1 MRHNNGVSLEPVK
14 VTTRQLVWRALSETP
29 FYSFVSIG
37 GSAMWAIAT
46 VAWAKLLGYVTDTVI
61 IPALQTKTIPTDALI
76 KATALLALVGF
87 LNGLGVFGRRYGS
100 YTYVLTIQANH
111 RRKVGLHYLT
121 LPLAWHRSQRAGDLI
136 SRVSADARS
145 ATAAIAPLSM
155 ATGMV
160 VMLVAAFWYLFTIDA
175 VLLGVMVVTIPI
187 LVAINIWLDKRL
199 KPLATDASAA
209 VGDLTGAINESAD
222 AALAIKVLGR
232 AEDEY
237 TRIQPLT
244 DTVRAKRTAMTRLFA
259 LYDLAYQGIPALT
272 IFVLVAVGVLRLTTG
287 VISAGSLVAVA
298 FLMGMIISPLRI
310 LGYFLQ
316 EVPKS
321 LAGVGRI
328 DAVLAVQDRIMGGD
342 VHITPTTDQATQ
354 GARIDVKDLTYVHPA
369 ISGDTT
375 NRLRGIR
382 DISLTIEPGETVAIV
397 GKTGSGKST
406 LVNLLAGLLPADAGE
421 ITLDATPIQDLDG
434 NDRAAMIAT
443 AFQAPFMFNE
453 SLEAN
458 ITLGTTVS
466 ETELAEAMRV
476 AQVHRFA
483 DDIGHDTTV
492 GERGT
497 DLSGGQR
504 QRIALARAL
513 IRHPRVLLLDDATSA
528 VDTSVEQAI
537 LSGLREA
544 RASGF
549 SPTTVI
555 VAYRTGSI
563 ALADR
568 VVFMEDGQIRAIGT
582 HEALL
587 ASDPD
592 YAEIVHAARDDRPMT
607 NGNPTPL
614 REGHDG

>member
-1 MRHNNGVSLEPVK
+1 MSLEPVP
-14 VTTRQLVWRALSETP
+14 VTTRQLIWRALTEAP

-37 GSAMWAIAT
+37 GSALWAIAT
-46 VAWAKLLGYVTDTVI
+46 VTWAKLLGYVTDTVI
-61 IPALQTKTIPTDALI
+61 IPALQTKTIPTDALL

-87 LNGLGVFGRRYGS
+87 LNGVGVFGRRFGS

-111 RRKVGLHYLT
+111 RKKVGLHYLT

-160 VMLVAAFWYLFTIDA
+160 VMLAAAFIYLFTIDA
-175 VLLGVMVVTIPI
+175 VLLAVVGVIIPV

-199 KPLATDASAA
+199 KPLAADASAA

-237 TRIQPLT
+237 ARIKPLT
-244 DTVRAKRTAMTRLFA
+244 DTVRVKRTAMTRLFA

-272 IFVLVAVGVLRLTTG
+272 IFVLVAVGVLRLNAG
-287 VISAGSLVAVA
+287 AISAGSLVAVA

-328 DAVLAVQDRIMGGD
+328 DAVLAVRDRAMGGD
-342 VHITPTTDQATQ
+342 VHIAPVTGSAAP
-354 GARIDVKDLTYVHPA
+354 GARIEVDHLTYVHPA

-421 ITLDATPIQDLDG
+421 ITLDGTPIQALDAH
-434 NDRAAMIAT
+434 DRAAMIAT

-458 ITLGTTVS
+458 ITLGTEVS
-466 ETELAEAMRV
+466 EDELAEAMRV

-483 DDIGHDTTV
+483 EDVGYDTTV
-492 GERGT
+492 GERGM

-537 LSGLREA
+537 LTGLQEA
-544 RASGF
+544 RSSGF

-568 VVFMEDGQIRAIGT
+568 VVFMDDGQIRAIGT
-582 HEALL
+582 HETLL
-587 ASDPD
+587 ANDPD
-592 YAEIVHAARDDRPMT
+592 YAEIVHAARDDRPMA
-607 NGNPTPL
+607 NGNPTPIW
-614 REGHDG
+614 EGRDG